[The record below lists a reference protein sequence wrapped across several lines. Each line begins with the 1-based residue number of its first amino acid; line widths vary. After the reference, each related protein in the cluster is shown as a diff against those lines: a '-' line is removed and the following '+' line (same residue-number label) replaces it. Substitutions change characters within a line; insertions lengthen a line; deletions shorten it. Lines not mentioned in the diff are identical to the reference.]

1 MRTVEVQ
8 EAKTHLSALPA
19 EVERGATIAIARGP
33 RTIAHLVPADSGE
46 RELGFGGGR
55 LGGGVSDCLLD
66 THALMWAINEPSRL
80 GGRLEWDHR
89 DPFDRVLAAQVI
101 LESLV
106 LITVDPVFA
115 GLPGLR
121 TLW

>member
-1 MRTVEVQ
+1 M
-8 EAKTHLSALPA
+8 
-19 EVERGATIAIARGP
+19 
-33 RTIAHLVPADSGE
+33 
-46 RELGFGGGR
+46 
-55 LGGGVSDCLLD
+55 SDCLLD

-89 DPFDRVLAAQVI
+89 DPVDRVLAAEVI

-121 TLW
+121 ALW

>member
-1 MRTVEVQ
+1 M
-8 EAKTHLSALPA
+8 
-19 EVERGATIAIARGP
+19 
-33 RTIAHLVPADSGE
+33 
-46 RELGFGGGR
+46 
-55 LGGGVSDCLLD
+55 SDCLLD

-101 LESLV
+101 LDSLV

-121 TLW
+121 ALW